1 MARPSASSALAF
13 VLIAFGCDERPP
25 ASSQPAPSPPVANAG
40 TAPTSTEATPMAA
53 KQSLARY
60 DVEGRSLAVSLTVD
74 KPRVMVS
81 EPVFAT
87 LVFSGDALEVEVGWM
102 GDNGLGRPENYRLAF
117 VDADGATLPGP
128 DPGPQFGGQSWTVA
142 LAPGRDHR
150 ARLLLAHWVVGLK
163 PGRYTLRG
171 ETTIRVRTDAEAPW
185 RELPV
190 AVETPVEVVADDAAA
205 LGRIF
210 RELGAVAVGER
221 HDAAS
226 EALRQLEVVRDP
238 QVIPEWLRIAEL
250 PDYAHKFA
258 AARALALWDDD
269 RALAAI
275 VRIAATQAADLPAV
289 GYATEALRAQSAA
302 QLRVAAAQALA
313 TSPHRDARSA
323 LLALK
328 DDPEPS
334 VRLTVVH
341 RLAKL
346 TDPAAHALLTAF
358 AADGDATVRGE
369 ARRYMAERR

>member
-1 MARPSASSALAF
+1 MARPSASFGLAF
-13 VLIAFGCDERPP
+13 VLSAFGCDESSP
-25 ASSQPAPSPPVANAG
+25 ASSPPVATAG
-40 TAPTSTEATPMAA
+40 TVPTSTSIETTPMAA
-53 KQSLARY
+53 KQSPARY
-60 DVEGRSLAVSLTVD
+60 DVEGRSLAVALTVD

-87 LVFSGDALEVEVGWM
+87 LVFSGDALEIEAAWM
-102 GDNGLGRPENYRLAF
+102 GDNGLGRPENYRLAL
-117 VDADGATLPGP
+117 VDADRATLPGP

-142 LAPGRDHR
+142 LAPGREHR
-150 ARLLLAHWVVGLK
+150 ARLLLAHWVVGPK
-163 PGRYTLRG
+163 PGRYALRG
-171 ETTIRVRTDAEAPW
+171 ETTIRVRTDAGAPW
-185 RELPV
+185 RELYV

-210 RELGAVAVGER
+210 RELGAVAVGDL
-221 HDAAS
+221 HDTAS

-258 AARALALWDDD
+258 ATRALAQWDDD
-269 RALAAI
+269 RALAAV
-275 VRIAATQAADLPAV
+275 VRIAATQAADLPAA
-289 GYATEALRAQSAA
+289 GYRTEALRAQSAA

-313 TSPHRDARSA
+313 TSPHRDATSA
-323 LLALK
+323 LLARK

-346 TDPAAHALLTAF
+346 TDPAAQALLTAF
-358 AADGDATVRGE
+358 ADDGDAMVRVG
-369 ARRYMAERR
+369 ARRYLAERG